1 MRTTIEIPDSLFRQT
16 KSRAALQGVTM
27 KQFIIA
33 AIEQADER
41 FQKQPSQETSK
52 PAVRKFPAFHLRSR
66 GKLDLS
72 GFNFDDLLA

>member
-27 KQFIIA
+27 KQFIIT

-41 FQKQPSQETSK
+41 VQKQPTETASK
-52 PAVRKFPAFHLRSR
+52 PGVRKFPAFHLRSR
-66 GKLDLS
+66 GTLDLS